1 MFERDT
7 QTVFTRNC
15 YQQVMVD
22 AATQMVRQRTCTCT
36 FTFMLSLCFF
46 RIRLVVTLLV

>member
-22 AATQMVRQRTCTCT
+22 AATQMVRQCTCTCT
-36 FTFMLSLCFF
+36 LCYHYVSLESDW
-46 RIRLVVTLLV
+46 LLHY

>member
-22 AATQMVRQRTCTCT
+22 AATQMVSRL
-36 FTFMLSLCFF
+36 MGAYKLHYLCYHYVC
-46 RIRLVVTLLV
+46 LEPDWLLHY